1 MRYAFYRYAQTY
13 PRMHCTP
20 LSPSPKTHSISLTLY
35 PEATNTTPPIPQSIP
50 ILSNASH
57 LYKAKASAI
66 LHHPADPIFSLMA
79 HPTDSE
85 DYILE
90 ALKPLAQE
98 TLSLYR
104 HPYYGS
110 LLDAALTLIRPETLN
125 FLLLQEPS
133 IGDELSMETLSEGQ
147 LANSLSALADIW
159 LKHAYSGG
167 HKDWDKPAVSFPV
180 IKKMTLL
187 VSSLYKAKV
196 PEKPILDLFSEDF
209 KAKEASKSF
218 LDAIQGQTPY
228 NAKAKAQTS

>member
-1 MRYAFYRYAQTY
+1 
-13 PRMHCTP
+13 MHCTP

-57 LYKAKASAI
+57 LYKAKASAS
-66 LHHPADPIFSLMA
+66 LPHPADPILSLMGQ
-79 HPTDSE
+79 PTDSE

-90 ALKPLAQE
+90 ALKQLPEEA
-98 TLSLYR
+98 LSLYR

-110 LLDAALTLIRPETLN
+110 LLDAALRLIRPETLS
-125 FLLLQEPS
+125 FLLLRESPIGCEPL
-133 IGDELSMETLSEGQ
+133 IETLSEEQ
-147 LANSLSALADIW
+147 LSNTLNALADIW
-159 LKHAYSGG
+159 LKYAHSGG
-167 HKDWDKPAVSFPV
+167 HKDWDKPAIGFPV

-209 KAKEASKSF
+209 KTKEAIKGF
-218 LDAIQGQTPY
+218 LDILQNQAPY
-228 NAKAKAQTS
+228 PIKA